1 MTIRRI
7 TLDDFPDCFAI
18 ADACYPAF
26 DKTAMWKW
34 AIHAIHSP
42 NFIGVR
48 TDDAFGFAS
57 VSGIIWN
64 PAERHGSQ
72 MFLGVRDNAV
82 WQAVK
87 IVRTMAEWCT
97 EIMGAEDYHFGE
109 ATGMRMDIIAKRVG
123 AVQNSPSFVYRRG
136 LCRR

>member
-18 ADACYPAF
+18 ADCCYPAF

-42 NFIGVR
+42 TVIAIR
-48 TDDAFGFAS
+48 TDDAFGLAN
-57 VSGIIWN
+57 VAALTWEPGKI
-64 PAERHGSQ
+64 HGAQ
-72 MFLGVRDNAV
+72 QFLAARNKAV

-97 EIMGAEDYHFGE
+97 EVMGAEDYHFGQ
-109 ATGMRMDIIAKRVG
+109 ATGMRMDIIAKRIG
-123 AVQNSPSFVYRRG
+123 AAQNSPTFVYKGTRHG
-136 LCRR
+136 